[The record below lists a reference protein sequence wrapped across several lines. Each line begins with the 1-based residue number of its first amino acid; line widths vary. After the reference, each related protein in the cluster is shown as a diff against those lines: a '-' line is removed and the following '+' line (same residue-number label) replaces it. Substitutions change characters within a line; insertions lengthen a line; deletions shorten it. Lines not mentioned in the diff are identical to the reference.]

1 MGFNALDYL
10 IMITLVVSILIGY
23 QKGLILA
30 LGGVVSTLFGLGM
43 AFLFR
48 NPAANYLEEHFGLVS
63 DLTAFLE
70 KRLLH
75 SAGVSEQPGLIT
87 SLPIVNEGLAAL
99 HRQITEFTYLL
110 VAALCFL
117 LLYIISSQLLKLIC
131 VILERI
137 LKWGIL
143 GGINRL
149 GGAVIIVTK
158 NTVIMAVLAGVLI
171 SPLKLGAEIGLKS
184 AFLAEYYI
192 EGSVLFPHLLK
203 TFDIMRTLIAKGV

>member
-87 SLPIVNEGLAAL
+87 SLPIVNEG
-99 HRQITEFTYLL
+99 
-110 VAALCFL
+110 
-117 LLYIISSQLLKLIC
+117 
-131 VILERI
+131 
-137 LKWGIL
+137 
-143 GGINRL
+143 
-149 GGAVIIVTK
+149 
-158 NTVIMAVLAGVLI
+158 
-171 SPLKLGAEIGLKS
+171 
-184 AFLAEYYI
+184 
-192 EGSVLFPHLLK
+192 
-203 TFDIMRTLIAKGV
+203 